1 MKQNRPIYLILAVII
16 VLLYLLSSHKSEGPV
31 MGAQKEC
38 PPTGNQIVLNEAH
51 VGKGEQLRAG
61 KPRKEDDIEE
71 DRHSVSREEFRGLN
85 GLEKKY
91 NLIIVG
97 AGLSGSVIAERAS
110 KMLGLK
116 SLVIDKREHIG
127 GNCYDYID
135 EHGIRTS
142 MYGVHIFHT
151 KYDRVKEYVSQFSEW
166 IPYEHRVVAKAKDVK
181 GNTKFVPMP
190 PNIQTVNMLFGTD
203 ITKKEEMVAWLNKRR
218 PSAESK
224 PKNGEDMAI
233 SRVGKDLYKMLI
245 KPYTKKQWDKFP
257 AQLDAEVF
265 TRLPYR
271 EDNDDRYFNDPWQNL
286 PKDGYTAM
294 FENILLKD
302 QKITVRL
309 GMDYFK
315 IKDNLPEHD
324 LLVFTGP
331 IDAYFA
337 SKGLP
342 KLEYRS
348 IYWEK
353 EYMEPT
359 AKFFQPAWVVNYPE
373 ADVNWTRVSEYKHAP
388 NQPAGVKE
396 HPGTVVYREYSTDV
410 GDPYYPVPNKRNKDL
425 YAKYQ
430 ALAQQ
435 AKGVKFVGRLA
446 SYKYFNMDQAIL
458 NALEFFDS
466 DIKNLNWSGGSE

>member
-1 MKQNRPIYLILAVII
+1 VA
-16 VLLYLLSSHKSEGPV
+16 LLLVGFLFFSSDFGGSRSEKL
-31 MGAQKEC
+31 KEC
-38 PPTGNQIVLNEAH
+38 PPAGGNQIVLNDADE
-51 VGKGEQLRAG
+51 GKGEQLRAG
-61 KPRKEDDIEE
+61 KPRKEEDEDE
-71 DRHSVSREEFRGLN
+71 DRHNVGREEFRGMN

-91 NLIIVG
+91 NLVIVG
-97 AGLSGSVIAERAS
+97 AGLSGSVVAERAS
-110 KMLGLK
+110 KLLGLK
-116 SLVIDKREHIG
+116 SLVIDKRPHIG

-142 MYGVHIFHT
+142 LYGVHIFHT
-151 KYDRVKEYVSQFSEW
+151 KYDRVSEFVTQYSEW
-166 IPYEHRVVAKAKDVK
+166 IPYEHRVVAKAHDLEDNIKY
-181 GNTKFVPMP
+181 VPMP
-190 PNIQTVNMLFGTD
+190 PNIKTVNMLFGTD
-203 ITKKEEMVAWLNKRR
+203 IKKKEEMVAWLDKRR
-218 PSAESK
+218 PSKENK
-224 PKNGEDMAI
+224 PTNGEEMAI
-233 SRVGKDLYKMLI
+233 SRVGKDLYQMLI
-245 KPYTKKQWDKFP
+245 KPYTKKQWDKYP

-271 EDNDDRYFNDPWQNL
+271 EDNDDRYFNDPWQHL

-294 FENILLKD
+294 FENMLLKD
-302 QKITVRL
+302 PNIKVRL
-309 GMDYFK
+309 NMDYFK
-315 IKDNLPEHD
+315 IVDQLPEHD
-324 LLVFTGP
+324 LLIFTGP

-337 SKGLP
+337 SQGLP

-359 AKFFQPAWVVNYPE
+359 GKFFQPAWVVNYPE
-373 ADVNWTRVSEYKHAP
+373 ANVNWTRISEYKHSP

-396 HPGTVVYREYSTDV
+396 HPGTVVYREYSTDE

-430 ALAQQ
+430 ALAKQE
-435 AKGVKFVGRLA
+435 KNVKFVGRLA

-466 DIKNLNWSGGSE
+466 EIKTHNWRDESH